1 MFQRVKACETF
12 LKYPVAKK
20 GHILTSLTALYFSC
34 RVTAF
39 ALMMNFNIKLL
50 KWFFKIGENS
60 FTFTH
65 MNSSIYPVCSVCKDT
80 WHS

>member
-39 ALMMNFNIKLL
+39 ALMMNF
-50 KWFFKIGENS
+50 
-60 FTFTH
+60 
-65 MNSSIYPVCSVCKDT
+65 IYKVAEVVF
-80 WHS
+80 